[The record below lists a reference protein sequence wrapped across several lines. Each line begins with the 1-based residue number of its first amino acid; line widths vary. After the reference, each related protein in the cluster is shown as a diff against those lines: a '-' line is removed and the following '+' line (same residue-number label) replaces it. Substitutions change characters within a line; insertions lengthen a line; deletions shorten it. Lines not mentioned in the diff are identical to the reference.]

1 MYNCINQLIQMG
13 GTMEF
18 KFDDHQP
25 IYKQLVEQI
34 KIGILTGQYPSGEKL
49 PSVRELAVITK
60 VNPNTIQRAL
70 LELENDGL
78 ITTRRTSGKFV
89 TEDKAKLQKT
99 QDEQAFMLV
108 DKFLS
113 DCAQLGMKQKDILKI
128 IKEKGETYESN

>member
-1 MYNCINQLIQMG
+1 
-13 GTMEF
+13 MEF